1 MDWKKQILVNS
12 SVSVDSF
19 LMMSGLLVSHL
30 LLRELDRTSGNLRL
44 GLLYLHRYLR

>member
-30 LLRELDRTSGNLRL
+30 LLRELDRTSGKLRL